1 MLRKI
6 YYLYRNSPKRL
17 PEFKEFGSIYEK
29 SVQKPSK
36 STGSRW
42 IAYKVRAMEIILA
55 NYGIFMDHIEALS
68 QTDSQVLKRAE
79 I

>member
-17 PEFKEFGSIYEK
+17 PELKEFGSIYEK
-29 SVQKPSK
+29 SLQKPSK

-55 NYGIFMDHIEALS
+55 HYGIFMDHIESLS
-68 QTDSQVLKRAE
+68 QTDSQALKRAQ